1 MTRGN
6 LLDISFHFCTQAHP
20 PGRGGGLNPQIFT
33 GEVREGRGL
42 CIMQY
47 FDPQCFIRFW
57 LKSTS
62 VFSLK
67 KTKKSLLGELH
78 ST

>member
-47 FDPQCFIRFW
+47 FDPQCFIRF
-57 LKSTS
+57 
-62 VFSLK
+62 
-67 KTKKSLLGELH
+67 
-78 ST
+78 